1 MVANKTKQA
10 LKQINDIS
18 RQLLSRI
25 LAVESL
31 FQESEQTTEESI
43 SQNKKNSQ
51 LAAKQATENHQL
63 TELMSQRESLIKL
76 LFQQNEP
83 KDIQVEQ
90 ALVNEM
96 ANLDKTLS
104 TKSHAF
110 KKSLADQVIKRKKAK
125 NLAGTY
131 QKL

>member
-1 MVANKTKQA
+1 MKETKE
-10 LKQINDIS
+10 KKK
-18 RQLLSRI
+18 
-25 LAVESL
+25 
-31 FQESEQTTEESI
+31 
-43 SQNKKNSQ
+43 SQNKKNSE
-51 LAAKQATENHQL
+51 LTSKQATKNHQL